1 MRESRRSVLRKGA
14 SALAATTGAVGVGS
28 TTVAADD
35 VDYDILIYTAEGVSR
50 GLYTI
55 DVPTNLEYSV
65 TGTSDNEGEET
76 FNVINRNGQEYVRLE
91 GEVDESD
98 SVERDQFEC
107 RGVDGDLVRI
117 DDTDVSI
124 YQVNK

>member
-14 SALAATTGAVGVGS
+14 SALAATAGAVGVGS
-28 TTVAADD
+28 TSVAADD

-76 FNVINRNGQEYVRLE
+76 FNIINRNGQEYVRLE

-98 SVERDQFEC
+98 DVERDQFEC
-107 RGVDGDLVRI
+107 RGVDADPVIVDG
-117 DDTDVSI
+117 TDVTV
-124 YQVNK
+124 YVVDK